1 MGRFQQILAL
11 LFLAISYALIVPQY
25 SFAAGCAGSCAIGTD
40 CTDNAC
46 KWCNTAVPQC
56 ESCCQEFTLAECPTD
71 CLWEGGE
78 CRNQTGVSCSPAIPE
93 LSSPSMRLGLIA
105 GIVGFI
111 TALSIAYRV
120 RRPKKN
126 P

>member
-1 MGRFQQILAL
+1 MGRLGKISAL
-11 LFLAISYALIVPQY
+11 FFLVIGFALIVPR
-25 SFAAGCAGSCAIGTD
+25 SSLAAGCAGSCATGSD

-56 ESCCQEFTLAECPTD
+56 ESCCQEFEQAECPTD
-71 CLWEGGE
+71 CVWESGE
-78 CRNQTGVSCSPAIPE
+78 CRNQTGVSCAPAIPE
-93 LSSPSMRLGLIA
+93 LSSPAVRLGLIA

-111 TALSIAYRV
+111 TALSVAYRV
-120 RRPKKN
+120 RRRKKT